1 MDGTTGE
8 ALLIASVTWLAV
20 LSPGADF
27 AVVSRNSCL
36 FGRRA
41 GLAAATGI
49 ALACWFHV
57 AYAMAGVALVQR
69 VAPGALDVVRI
80 AGAAYRIYVGLAT
93 AATRM
98 ATVDAAV
105 AARRSLA
112 RDVATGVLTNGL
124 NPKTSLFVL
133 SLYSQLI
140 GAQTPLPVQLAWGA
154 FISLSHLAWFATVSV
169 FLSRE
174 AVRAAVLRRQRVLRM
189 TIGAVLVGL
198 GVALLLTRLDPAIGT
213 VS

>member
-1 MDGTTGE
+1 MVDTTGE
-8 ALLIASVTWLAV
+8 ALLIASVTCLAV

-41 GLAAATGI
+41 GIAAATGI
-49 ALACWFHV
+49 ALACWFHI

-80 AGAAYRIYVGLAT
+80 AGAAYLIYIGLAT

-98 ATVDAAV
+98 ATADAT
-105 AARRSLA
+105 AAHRSLA
-112 RDVATGVLTNGL
+112 RDVATGVLTNSL

-154 FISLSHLAWFATVSV
+154 FISLSHFAWFATVSV

-189 TIGAVLVGL
+189 AIGAVLVGL
-198 GVALLLTRLDPAIGT
+198 GVALLLTRLDPALGT